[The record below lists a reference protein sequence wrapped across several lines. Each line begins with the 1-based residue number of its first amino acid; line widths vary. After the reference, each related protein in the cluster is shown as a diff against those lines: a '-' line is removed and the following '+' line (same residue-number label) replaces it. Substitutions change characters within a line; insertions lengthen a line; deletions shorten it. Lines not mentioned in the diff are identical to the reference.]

1 MDTVKLSLIWAM
13 TRNRVI
19 GIDNRLPWN
28 LPDEMAHFRQTT
40 RGKPVIMGRN
50 TYESVGHPLPGRL
63 NVVVSSKLKSLEGCQ
78 LATGLP
84 DAIDIAK
91 EHANSNNLSEIFVIG
106 GARVYEDAIPWADRL
121 YATTIDVELEGHT
134 FLPPYDVD
142 DWELVQ
148 RTCHGVDKLH
158 AYAFTIEVFD
168 RKLFDL

>member
-1 MDTVKLSLIWAM
+1 MDGVKLSLIWAM

-28 LPDEMAHFRQTT
+28 LPDEMAHFRNTT

-63 NVVVSSKLKSLEGCQ
+63 NVVVSSKLKSVEGCQ

-84 DAIDIAK
+84 GAIDIAK
-91 EHANSNNLSEIFVIG
+91 EHAISNNLSEIFVIG
-106 GARVYEDAIPWADRL
+106 GARAYQDAIPLADRL
-121 YATTIDVELEGHT
+121 YATTIDVDLEGHT

-142 DWELVQ
+142 DWQLVQ
-148 RTCHGVDKLH
+148 RTHHGVDKLH

-168 RKLFDL
+168 RKAFDL